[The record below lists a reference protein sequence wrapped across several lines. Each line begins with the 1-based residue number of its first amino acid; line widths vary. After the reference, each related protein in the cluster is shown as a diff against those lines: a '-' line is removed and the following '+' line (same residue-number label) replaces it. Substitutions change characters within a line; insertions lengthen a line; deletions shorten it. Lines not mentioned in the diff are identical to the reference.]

1 MDLASDKG
9 KKGVN
14 SFWRKNVKIMRVRK
28 NTFEFMN
35 KSRFELNTV
44 WLKRINKIEED
55 VPLQN
60 VDIIINN
67 LEKEIERGKIRRIY
81 A

>member
-1 MDLASDKG
+1 MASDKG

-67 LEKEIERGKIRRIY
+67 LEKEIERGKD
-81 A
+81 